1 MVGRWMSDEVLA
13 APAVLLLPALVVLLT
28 VLVVR
33 RVVGGRAS
41 APSLPCLPSLPILG
55 SLLSLREDLPPHLL
69 FTSLGRR
76 YGDLYALYLG
86 PHYTVVVN
94 NFRHAREVLLQKGKE
109 FAGRPKMVTTE
120 LLSRE
125 GKDIA
130 FADYSPLWKSHR
142 RLVHSSFSMFG
153 EGTSKLQTIVCEE
166 ATSLCSDLLTQA
178 GQPLDPGPVLMRAV
192 TNVVCTLVFGSTYQ
206 PHDPEL
212 KVVMDYNT
220 GIVQTIARGSLV
232 DIFPWLRIFPNKDLK
247 RLKECITVRDELLN
261 RKLEE
266 HKAAQASGGSEDPRD
281 LLDALLKGK
290 SSAGEESSITDD
302 HVLMTAAEAFGAGV
316 ETTTTTLLWVLAFL
330 LHNPEVQE
338 KIHRELD
345 EQIGRDR
352 SPTLADRGRLPYLES
367 TLSEVMRIRP
377 VSPVLIPHVALQ
389 DTSIG
394 GHPIQKGTRVLVNM
408 WSIHH
413 DPQQWEEP
421 ERFMPERFLDS
432 EGNRFSPPYFL
443 PFGAG
448 PRVCVGESLAKLEL
462 FLFTTW
468 LPQRFT
474 FSLPRGV
481 PLPDLQGRFGVVL
494 QPLSFTLSVSPRFA
508 WAADLGV

>member
-1 MVGRWMSDEVLA
+1 MVGGWMSEVLST
-13 APAVLLLPALVVLLT
+13 PAVLLLPALALLAVLL
-28 VLVVR
+28 VR
-33 RVVGGRAS
+33 SVAAGRRPS
-41 APSLPCLPSLPILG
+41 PGSLPCLPSLPLLG
-55 SLLSLREDLPPHLL
+55 SLLSLRDDLPPHLL
-69 FTSLGRR
+69 FTSLGRT

-94 NFRHAREVLLQKGKE
+94 NFRHAREVLLQRGKE

-120 LLSRE
+120 ILSRE

-130 FADYSPLWKSHR
+130 FADYSPLWKCHR
-142 RLVHSSFSMFG
+142 RLVHASFSMFG

-166 ATSLCSDLLTQA
+166 VATLCSNLLTMA
-178 GQPLDPGPVLMRAV
+178 GKPLDPEPLLMRAV

-212 KVVMDYNT
+212 KAVMDYNT
-220 GIVQTIARGSLV
+220 GIVQTIARGGLV

-247 RLKECITVRDELLN
+247 RLKECIKVRDELLN

-266 HKAAQASGGSEDPRD
+266 HKASYSSEDTRD
-281 LLDALLKGK
+281 LLDALLKGQR
-290 SSAGEESSITDD
+290 SSGEESSITDD

-330 LHNPEVQE
+330 LHNPEVQD
-338 KIHRELD
+338 KIHQELD

-352 SPTLADRGRLPYLES
+352 MPCLADRGRLPYLES

-377 VSPVLIPHVALQ
+377 VTPVLIPHVALQ

-394 GHPIQKGTRVLVNM
+394 GHYIPKGTRVVVNM

-421 ERFMPERFLDS
+421 EAFKPERFLDS
-432 EGNRFSPPYFL
+432 EGHRFSPPYFL

-462 FLFTTW
+462 FLFASW
-468 LPQRFT
+468 LLQRFV
-474 FSLPRGV
+474 FSTPPGA

-494 QPLSFTLSVSPRFA
+494 QPLSYTLSVSPRPDRA
-508 WAADLGV
+508 V

>member
-1 MVGRWMSDEVLA
+1 MVGRWTSDEVLA

-33 RVVGGRAS
+33 RVVGRRAS

-220 GIVQTIARGSLV
+220 GIVQTIARGNLV

-266 HKAAQASGGSEDPRD
+266 HKVTEKSRAGCCAGERRLGGPPGPAGRAAEGQEQRGGGVQHHGRPRADDRRGGLRRRRGDHHHHAALGAGLPAAQPRGPGEDPPGAGRAD
-281 LLDALLKGK
+281 RTRPLTHPGGPGEAALPGEHLERGDEDTAGQPRAHPPRGPAGHQHRRPPHPEGNPR
-290 SSAGEESSITDD
+290 AGE
-302 HVLMTAAEAFGAGV
+302 HVVHPPRPTAVGGA
-316 ETTTTTLLWVLAFL
+316 
-330 LHNPEVQE
+330 
-338 KIHRELD
+338 
-345 EQIGRDR
+345 
-352 SPTLADRGRLPYLES
+352 
-367 TLSEVMRIRP
+367 
-377 VSPVLIPHVALQ
+377 
-389 DTSIG
+389 
-394 GHPIQKGTRVLVNM
+394 
-408 WSIHH
+408 
-413 DPQQWEEP
+413 
-421 ERFMPERFLDS
+421 
-432 EGNRFSPPYFL
+432 
-443 PFGAG
+443 
-448 PRVCVGESLAKLEL
+448 
-462 FLFTTW
+462 
-468 LPQRFT
+468 
-474 FSLPRGV
+474 
-481 PLPDLQGRFGVVL
+481 
-494 QPLSFTLSVSPRFA
+494 
-508 WAADLGV
+508 